1 MNSNDKL
8 NIVGI
13 DGSYHKKESDFILY
27 EMVRKLSGSF
37 TESSTKIYSMCDI
50 QFCRGCKKC
59 FKNERCD
66 LDDDINSISESLN
79 QADILVF
86 YTSVYA
92 DFINGYSKNML
103 DRLSYL
109 THIMPFVGKYC
120 ILIVSTYIS
129 GEDDSMCYLYR
140 YFSLLGF
147 NVLGAISTTSFD
159 SIAVINKR
167 ISMIVR
173 RLEREIYGEYHS
185 RSLIQIKM
193 NTKLK
198 DIYGNKIAD
207 TLVKKEL

>member
-1 MNSNDKL
+1 M
-8 NIVGI
+8 
-13 DGSYHKKESDFILY
+13 
-27 EMVRKLSGSF
+27 LS
-37 TESSTKIYSMCDI
+37 
-50 QFCRGCKKC
+50 
-59 FKNERCD
+59 
-66 LDDDINSISESLN
+66 LPL
-79 QADILVF
+79 
-86 YTSVYA
+86 
-92 DFINGYSKNML
+92 
-103 DRLSYL
+103 
-109 THIMPFVGKYC
+109 
-120 ILIVSTYIS
+120 
-129 GEDDSMCYLYR
+129 
-140 YFSLLGF
+140 FSLLGF

>member
-1 MNSNDKL
+1 
-8 NIVGI
+8 
-13 DGSYHKKESDFILY
+13 
-27 EMVRKLSGSF
+27 
-37 TESSTKIYSMCDI
+37 
-50 QFCRGCKKC
+50 
-59 FKNERCD
+59 
-66 LDDDINSISESLN
+66 
-79 QADILVF
+79 
-86 YTSVYA
+86 
-92 DFINGYSKNML
+92 
-103 DRLSYL
+103 
-109 THIMPFVGKYC
+109 
-120 ILIVSTYIS
+120 
-129 GEDDSMCYLYR
+129 MCYLYR

>member
-1 MNSNDKL
+1 MKSDDKL

-27 EMVRKLSGSF
+27 ETVRKLSGSF

-66 LDDDINSISESLN
+66 IDDDINSISDGLN
-79 QADILVF
+79 KADILVF

-92 DFINGYSKNML
+92 DFINGYTKNML

-129 GEDDSMCYLYR
+129 GVDDSVCYLYR

-147 NVLGAISTTSFD
+147 NVLGVISTTSFD
-159 SIAVINKR
+159 SIAIINKR

-173 RLEREIYGEYHS
+173 RIEREIYGEYHS
-185 RSLIQIKM
+185 RSLIQEKM
-193 NTKLK
+193 NTELN
-198 DIYGNKIAD
+198 DIYGNKRAS
-207 TLVKKEL
+207 TLVKKGL